1 MKTYSNSEKG
11 FTLVELAV
19 VMIIIGLLIGGVLKG
34 QELIK
39 SAKVTSTISQVKA
52 IDAAT
57 STFQDIYAGLPGDLL
72 AADTRLPGCDTNS
85 ICAVGGTGG
94 DGDGIVENATSF
106 DPAGGTDEGGSFFI
120 QLSRADLLSGVAEGS
135 DNFGSNYPQ
144 APVGGGFIVES
155 LNVAT
160 DLPAPLAT
168 DASGF
173 RAGLYVMHQQIVG
186 DTSVAASSSLT
197 MQRID
202 RKIDDG
208 NPLTGSVMT
217 VDNGGASNCIAQ
229 AGSPATT
236 SNAYDTT
243 NSSLLCNAM
252 IRIQN

>member
-57 STFQDIYAGLPGDLL
+57 STFQDIYAGLPGDLIS
-72 AADTRLPGCDTNS
+72 ADTRLPGCGGKCVPALGTQGNGVVEAAAIFTPADTEE
-85 ICAVGGTGG
+85 IQA
-94 DGDGIVENATSF
+94 
-106 DPAGGTDEGGSFFI
+106 FFPQI
-120 QLSRADLLSGVAEGS
+120 GAADLLSGIVEGTEQ
-135 DNFGSNYPQ
+135 FGGNYPQ
-144 APVGGGFIVES
+144 TPVGGGF
-155 LNVAT
+155 VAAT
-160 DLPAPLAT
+160 VPLAT
-168 DASGF
+168 NLPGGMDTDVVGF
-173 RAGLYVMHQQIVG
+173 RAGLYLMHQGTLGDLDVG
-186 DTSVAASSSLT
+186 AASPLT

-208 NPLTGSVMT
+208 NPFTGSVL
-217 VDNGGASNCIAQ
+217 
-229 AGSPATT
+229 AGSADGLDCGTPGATSVDPAV
-236 SNAYDTT
+236 NAYNTT
-243 NSSLLCNAM
+243 QSTLACNAL

>member
-39 SAKVTSTISQVKA
+39 SARVTSTISQVKA

-72 AADTRLPGCDTNS
+72 NADTRLPGCIGDCVPT
-85 ICAVGGTGG
+85 AP
-94 DGDGIVENATSF
+94 DGDGIVDATAVF
-106 DPAGGTDEGGSFFI
+106 TDAAGEELQAFFPQI
-120 QLSRADLLSGVAEGS
+120 GAADLMSGIVQGTAT
-135 DNFGSNYPQ
+135 FGGDYPQ
-144 APVGGGFIVES
+144 TPVGGGLIASTVQNAGQLPGGLDTDTIGFRSGLYIMH
-155 LNVAT
+155 LTNLT
-160 DLPAPLAT
+160 DLTAGAAT
-168 DASGF
+168 P
-173 RAGLYVMHQQIVG
+173 
-186 DTSVAASSSLT
+186 LT

-208 NPLTGSVMT
+208 NPFTGSVLAGAAAGQDCAT
-217 VDNGGASNCIAQ
+217 PGADPLVD
-229 AGSPATT
+229 PAL
-236 SNAYDTT
+236 NAYDTT
-243 NSSLLCNAM
+243 QSTLACNAL